1 MKFRDK
7 YLNSFV
13 CEFSRVVFVKF
24 GDFESQLAFS
34 ALAVALIV
42 LLDSQG
48 RITPLFALALFA
60 LSQAG
65 YAALAALRKGGME
78 SPDSEFLFIIVA
90 IAGFIACSISFFAF
104 SSILPL
110 LFVPFALCA
119 GALGTL
125 ARGYL
130 TAG

>member
-1 MKFRDK
+1 M
-7 YLNSFV
+7 
-13 CEFSRVVFVKF
+13 KF
-24 GDFESQLAFS
+24 GDFEAQLAVS
-34 ALAVALIV
+34 ALVLALIV
-42 LLDSQG
+42 LFDSQG
-48 RITPLFALALFA
+48 RITPLFAIALAA

-65 YAALAALRKGGME
+65 YAALVALRKGGAQ
-78 SPDSEFLFIIVA
+78 SPDAEFLFIIVA
-90 IAGFIACSISFFAF
+90 LAGFIACSVSFFAF
-104 SSILPL
+104 SFVLPL